1 MPILL
6 ELVVLLLFAYALGLA
21 AGWLL
26 WGRNPAAPSEPL
38 PELSSEGDATP

>member
-6 ELVVLLLFAYALGLA
+6 ELVVLLLFTYALGLA

-26 WGRNPAAPSEPL
+26 WGRTLASPSEPL
-38 PELSSEGDATP
+38 PELPPEGDAAP